1 MIWSR
6 HPFFRKE
13 MLQKF
18 ASFLNL
24 AKKCKII
31 AVCGMER
38 VLNISKQNNALHSF
52 CANLQE
58 EQLCMSKQKLQFL
71 LCSSPFKDLQQC
83 IYMPSFLHIWA
94 EQCTALHSAQYIER
108 AFSSS
113 LFLNCNVL
121 CSSPLQGL
129 IAMYLYA
136 KLFAHL
142 SRIVHCTSF
151 CAIQKEHSAAVYL
164 NCNILCSSPFQGI
177 TAMHL
182 YAKLFAYLGR
192 IVHCTSFCA
201 IYRKSIQQQSI

>member
-58 EQLCMSKQKLQFL
+58 EQLCMSKQKLQFFFMQQ
-71 LCSSPFKDLQQC
+71 PFSRTYSNAFICQAFC
-83 IYMPSFLHIWA
+83 IFGQNSELHFILRNIQK
-94 EQCTALHSAQYIER
+94 EHSAAVY
-108 AFSSS
+108 FY
-113 LFLNCNVL
+113 CNIL
-121 CSSPLQGL
+121 CSSPLQGPK
-129 IAMYLYA
+129 AMHLHEKLHAYLV
-136 KLFAHL
+136 
-142 SRIVHCTSF
+142 RIVHCTSF
-151 CAIQKEHSAAVYL
+151 CAFL
-164 NCNILCSSPFQGI
+164 
-177 TAMHL
+177 
-182 YAKLFAYLGR
+182 LGLH
-192 IVHCTSFCA
+192 VPKA
-201 IYRKSIQQQSI
+201 I